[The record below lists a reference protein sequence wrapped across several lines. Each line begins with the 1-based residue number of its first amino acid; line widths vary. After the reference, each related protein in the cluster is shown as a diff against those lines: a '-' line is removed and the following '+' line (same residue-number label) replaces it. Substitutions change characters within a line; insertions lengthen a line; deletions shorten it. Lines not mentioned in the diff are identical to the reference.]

1 MFESNITALLA
12 IAVPTA
18 VDPRSKAF
26 ISPTT
31 TVAPSSIFNSAA
43 VDCAVCYMVYDG
55 SGDIE
60 DPNVKAPKANFKI
73 IITVPLFSNEG
84 NLNGIEDNIVRVF
97 NLLAASSYTYNVT
110 DVSAPAVLSAVSG
123 DLLTCNINISVLTS
137 WS

>member
-1 MFESNITALLA
+1 MAAISTLRAGIAAALVDNTKWSVFSFPPSTP
-12 IAVPTA
+12 IANSLV
-18 VDPRSKAF
+18 
-26 ISPTT
+26 ISPADPYIIPSNNSYNTI
-31 TVAPSSIFNSAA
+31 APL
-43 VDCAVCYMVYDG
+43 
-55 SGDIE
+55 
-60 DPNVKAPKANFKI
+60 ANFQLSI
-73 IITVPLFSNEG
+73 LVPLLDNEG

>member
-1 MFESNITALLA
+1 MAAISTLRAGIAAALVDNTKWSVFSFPPA
-12 IAVPTA
+12 TPIANSV
-18 VDPRSKAF
+18 
-26 ISPTT
+26 I
-31 TVAPSSIFNSAA
+31 VAPADPYITPSNNS
-43 VDCAVCYMVYDG
+43 YNT
-55 SGDIE
+55 I
-60 DPNVKAPKANFKI
+60 APLANFQLSI
-73 IITVPLFSNEG
+73 LVPLLDNEG